1 MFEGVGDGRE
11 VASGVSVATVELGI
25 DSRPVVASGVTEQE
39 EIETPTCEVDGM
51 MDIES
56 FVFKDDGVNIKE
68 KEEEM
73 REGVTKEER
82 DKDDEGEREE

>member
-1 MFEGVGDGRE
+1 
-11 VASGVSVATVELGI
+11 
-25 DSRPVVASGVTEQE
+25 
-39 EIETPTCEVDGM
+39 

-56 FVFKDDGVNIKE
+56 FVFKDDGVDIKE
-68 KEEEM
+68 EEEEM